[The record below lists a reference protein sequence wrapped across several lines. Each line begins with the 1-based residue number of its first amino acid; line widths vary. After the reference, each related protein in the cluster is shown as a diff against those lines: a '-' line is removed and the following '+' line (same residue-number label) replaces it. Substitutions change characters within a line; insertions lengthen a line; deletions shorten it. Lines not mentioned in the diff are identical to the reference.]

1 MTKRPINR
9 VLAIAAHPTGF
20 GYAVSEM
27 PTPFIN
33 WGLSRPRPV
42 ENARLLKAVER
53 LLDEVPIDALLLE
66 DTSTRGNRKRARTKR
81 FLAAVAALAK
91 RRHVLIRRYAR
102 REFRG
107 AAKNRGA
114 MASEIASRLPEFA
127 PRLPGPRKW
136 YDPESPWV
144 ALFDAAALVLTFLR
158 KEIRNDEPSS

>member
-9 VLAIAAHPTGF
+9 VLAIAAHLAGF
-20 GYAVSEM
+20 GYAVSEV
-27 PTPFIN
+27 PAPFIN

-42 ENARLLKAVER
+42 ENRRLLKAVQR
-53 LLDEVPIDALLLE
+53 LLDEVPVDALVIE
-66 DTSTRGNRKRARTKR
+66 DTNTPGSLKRNRTKR
-81 FLAAVAALAK
+81 FLSAVTNLAK
-91 RRHVLIRRYAR
+91 KRRILIRRYPR

-107 AAKNRGA
+107 TARNRTV
-114 MASEIASRLPEFA
+114 MAVEIASKLSEFA

-158 KEIRNDEPSS
+158 KEIKNQEPTP